1 MLYLPNSSAEEHSDY
16 DEVYT
21 LTHYASIAHYQAV
34 RSDPAALGGDG
45 PDFQAMAAGVD
56 ALESLSLQSS
66 TEFLGARCSAVH
78 RSMRRPS
85 PAPTVSQ
92 IEVGPPMVTLAK
104 FRRTPWA
111 QLYPAI

>member
-1 MLYLPNSSAEEHSDY
+1 MLYLPNSNAESIRITTKC
-16 DEVYT
+16 T
-21 LTHYASIAHYQAV
+21 LTHYASLAHYQAV

-66 TEFLGARCSAVH
+66 TEFLRGPLFGSPPVH
-78 RSMRRPS
+78 APPE

-92 IEVGPPMVTLAK
+92 IEVGPPMVTLANSVG
-104 FRRTPWA
+104 RHGRSYA
-111 QLYPAI
+111 AI